1 MDQYAMLTPHEQ
13 LVETLLHKGQGMNVL
28 SRIYG
33 TLCRALVIPSGPL
46 TALTV
51 TDLN

>member
-28 SRIYG
+28 SRFME
-33 TLCRALVIPSGPL
+33 LSVER
-46 TALTV
+46 
-51 TDLN
+51 